1 MHTHTHAHTYTLY
14 VIRINN
20 LHKKKPLNNLLFL
33 YMFFFFS
40 FLVYNVC
47 LLLMRYLALLCLA
60 FVLIWSKVIV
70 LGPMAG
76 CALGS
81 AEAVFL
87 FLGYCCCFTLS
98 SLLPR
103 LFPLIFVFVV
113 VLLVGVGVG
122 AGVASDAPVNRI
134 KARKCKSFISF
145 RFIWSTWNFTILLST
160 LLLLFYLTLVIISS
174 SSLSEYFT

>member
-20 LHKKKPLNNLLFL
+20 LHKKKTIKQFAFLIYVVCLFL
-33 YMFFFFS
+33 FL

-76 CALGS
+76 SALGS

-87 FLGYCCCFTLS
+87 FVWATAVA
-98 SLLPR
+98 LLF
-103 LFPLIFVFVV
+103 LFSFFLVSFCWFFVV

-134 KARKCKSFISF
+134 KARKCIVSYRFVSFEVHEF
-145 RFIWSTWNFTILLST
+145 
-160 LLLLFYLTLVIISS
+160 
-174 SSLSEYFT
+174 SLYY

>member
-33 YMFFFFS
+33 YMLFVCFCLLFFCFC

-87 FLGYCCCFTLS
+87 FVWATAVALLFLF
-98 SLLPR
+98 SL
-103 LFPLIFVFVV
+103 F
-113 VLLVGVGVG
+113 LV
-122 AGVASDAPVNRI
+122 
-134 KARKCKSFISF
+134 SFCWF
-145 RFIWSTWNFTILLST
+145 F
-160 LLLLFYLTLVIISS
+160 LLLFFWWAWALARAWPVTPPSIGSKPENAKVSYRFVSFEVHEF
-174 SSLSEYFT
+174 SLYY

>member
-20 LHKKKPLNNLLFL
+20 LHKKKTIKQFAFL
-33 YMFFFFS
+33 IYVLFFS
-40 FLVYNVC
+40 VLVYNVC

-98 SLLPR
+98 PLLPR
-103 LFPLIFVFVV
+103 LFLLIFVF
-113 VLLVGVGVG
+113 
-122 AGVASDAPVNRI
+122 
-134 KARKCKSFISF
+134 
-145 RFIWSTWNFTILLST
+145 
-160 LLLLFYLTLVIISS
+160 LLFFWWAWALARAWPVTPPSIGSKPENAKVSYRFVSFEVHEF
-174 SSLSEYFT
+174 SLYY